1 MKKQL
6 FLLPLLGGLLLTGC
20 KITIGNKSIY
30 FFEKKGKEQEQENK
44 EDEGEKL
51 PDNFCEEFR
60 GYKIAR
66 NVEDGGRY
74 LLGVYRQKED
84 LMRFANGDYHRD
96 SKGYYPFYMGTV
108 AGNEDGVMTKAAEIE
123 VKFVNDNEFTMQ
135 VFAEGQVWHQKYIG
149 VYAASSSFG
158 NSVMSIAL
166 LDSPDQTS
174 YTDPKSSKT
183 YQNPTSHFRYYEKY
197 NDVLAYAPAAPFQY
211 PDVDEELVPKFIG
224 TGHASEG
231 ADYTSM
237 DCKSYETALDYESYD
252 LAHLYVKK

>member
-20 KITIGNKSIY
+20 KITIGKKTFYI
-30 FFEKKGKEQEQENK
+30 FEKKPSGNEEQLEELPENFV
-44 EDEGEKL
+44 D
-51 PDNFCEEFR
+51 EFR
-60 GYKIAR
+60 GYKLAR

-74 LLGVYRQKED
+74 ILGVYRQREN

-108 AGNEDGVMTKAAEIE
+108 AANETDAMSKAAEFV
-123 VKFVNDNEFTMQ
+123 VKFVGDNEFTMQ
-135 VFAEGQVWHQKYIG
+135 VFAEGQVWHEKYVG

-166 LDSPDQTS
+166 LDSPEQTS
-174 YTDPKSSKT
+174 YKDPKSGKT
-183 YQNPTSHFRYYEKY
+183 YTDLTSHFVYYDKY
-197 NDVLAYAPAAPFQY
+197 NGTVAYAPAAPYKY
-211 PDVDEELVPKFIG
+211 PEVDEELVPKFLG

-231 ADYTSM
+231 DDYTSM
-237 DCKSYETALDYESYD
+237 DCKSFETALDYESYD
-252 LAHLYVKK
+252 LAHLYQKK